1 MRGSSSSSK
10 SKTFYIVLAAGFVF
24 IIIGI
29 ASVIYTNTPLK
40 VSINEKLKPGL
51 SDILTPNMNK
61 GNTASIIISGGS
73 IANIVIKDPDKQTIK
88 AQNGLSNFNYIL
100 SAKKEGQY
108 VITIKNTGKT
118 ELAISG
124 YAETKGS
131 TIALGG
137 QMMLIITGII
147 VTGLSL
153 RIRMH

>member
-1 MRGSSSSSK
+1 MRGSSSSK
-10 SKTFYIVLAAGFVF
+10 SKTFYAVLAAGFVF

-40 VSINEKLKPGL
+40 VSIDDKLKPGL

-61 GNTASIIISGGS
+61 GNTANIIIGGGS
-73 IANIVIKDPDKQTIK
+73 IANIAIKDPDKQTVK
-88 AQNGLSNFNYIL
+88 AQNGVSDFNYLLI
-100 SAKKEGQY
+100 AKKDGEY

-124 YAETKGS
+124 YAQTKGS
-131 TIALGG
+131 MIALGG

>member
-10 SKTFYIVLAAGFVF
+10 SKTFYVVLAAGVVF

-61 GNTASIIISGGS
+61 GNTASINISGGS
-73 IANIVIKDPDKQTIK
+73 ISNIVIKDPDKQTIK
-88 AQNGLSNFNYIL
+88 AQNGISVFNYIL
-100 SAKKEGQY
+100 NAKKEGQY